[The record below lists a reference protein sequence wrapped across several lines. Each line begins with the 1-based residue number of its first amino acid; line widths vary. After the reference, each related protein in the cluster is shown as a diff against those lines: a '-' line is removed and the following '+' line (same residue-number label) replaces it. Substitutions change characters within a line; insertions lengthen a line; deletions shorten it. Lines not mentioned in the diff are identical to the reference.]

1 MEESSQ
7 FKRWTSSRKMEV
19 VLRMLKG
26 ESIDKL
32 SRELGLEIYVLE
44 EWQSKALAGMQSG
57 LKARLEDP
65 LLQELD
71 QAKKRLG
78 ELIMENELLEIKA
91 SRAPGFRMGRS
102 KY

>member
-1 MEESSQ
+1 
-7 FKRWTSSRKMEV
+7 
-19 VLRMLKG
+19 
-26 ESIDKL
+26 
-32 SRELGLEIYVLE
+32 
-44 EWQSKALAGMQSG
+44 MQSG

-102 KY
+102 K